1 MLVETKCITEM
12 AKIYGSTWM
21 VTSIVIGVVLVMA
34 FVANLLVIK
43 KNKIKRF
50 TSIFSFNDLTFFR
63 VFKLHV
69 WF

>member
-21 VTSIVIGVVLVMA
+21 VTSIVIAVVLMMA
-34 FVANLLVIK
+34 FIANLLVIK
-43 KNKIKRF
+43 NKIKR
-50 TSIFSFNDLTFFR
+50 TSCLLTFNFVTNLR
-63 VFKLHV
+63 VFHFDS